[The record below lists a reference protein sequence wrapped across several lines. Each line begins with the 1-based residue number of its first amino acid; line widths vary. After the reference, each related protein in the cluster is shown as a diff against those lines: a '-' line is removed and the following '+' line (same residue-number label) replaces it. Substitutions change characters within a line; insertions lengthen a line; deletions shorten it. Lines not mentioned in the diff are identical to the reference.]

1 MDPVIRCV
9 EPAACPSFTK
19 GVYRYDF
26 GDTIGM
32 TPLLK
37 MHTLGHDFVPES
49 IHAGGLRY
57 HGMSPL
63 LSHIY
68 ELGLIEAEA
77 IGQVECF
84 ERGVEFARA
93 EGIIPAPEPTHAI
106 ASAAREALRARETG
120 EEKVILTA
128 PCGHGHFDMAAYD
141 DFLHGRLE
149 DFDYPEEKVQEAME
163 RIPEVAGV

>member
-1 MDPVIRCV
+1 MPNSTRWARPRISWWGAPAAVRTSPASSFPFLREKLAGKMDPVIRCV
-9 EPAACPSFTK
+9 EPAACPTFTK

-26 GDTIGM
+26 GDTVGM

-106 ASAAREALRARETG
+106 ASAAPG
-120 EEKVILTA
+120 GP
-128 PCGHGHFDMAAYD
+128 PCQGD
-141 DFLHGRLE
+141 R
-149 DFDYPEEKVQEAME
+149 
-163 RIPEVAGV
+163 